1 MPKAK
6 KARKAVKKVK
16 KAVKKVAKK
25 AVKKAPKK
33 VKGPKVLGMVE
44 HFFSGISVAAVKVK
58 APFKVGDK
66 IHFKGHTTDFEE
78 TIESM
83 QIEHES
89 VNQVKKGDDVG
100 IKVKEHVREHDLL
113 LEPGPL
119 PKPKA

>member
-6 KARKAVKKVK
+6 KTVKKVK

-66 IHFKGHTTDFEE
+66 VHFKGHTTDFEE
-78 TIESM
+78 VIGSM

-89 VNQVKKGDDVG
+89 VSQVKKGDDVG
-100 IKVKEHVREHDLL
+100 IKVKEHVREHDFL

-119 PKPKA
+119 PVK